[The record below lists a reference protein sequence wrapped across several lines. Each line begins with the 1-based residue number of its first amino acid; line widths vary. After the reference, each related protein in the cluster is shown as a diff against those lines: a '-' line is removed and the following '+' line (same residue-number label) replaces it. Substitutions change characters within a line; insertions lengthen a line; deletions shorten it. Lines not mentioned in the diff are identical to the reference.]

1 MSGPKTAM
9 VLAAGLGTRLRP
21 LTDARPKAL
30 VEVAGKPLIDHALD
44 RLAAAGVEHAVVN
57 VHAFA
62 DQLEAHLAGRTHPS
76 VAISDERGEVLE
88 TGGGL
93 KKAIPLLGESPVWVS
108 NIDTVALG
116 GGAKALEALAQA
128 WRPYAMDVMLLLA
141 PTATSL
147 GFHDSGDV
155 FLEDDGRVRFKAAG
169 ETAPYLY
176 VGVHIAR
183 TEIVAD
189 GPDGPFG
196 LLEIWKALAA
206 EGRLFGHAPDGLWM
220 HVSDPAGKALVE
232 ARLSA

>member
-1 MSGPKTAM
+1 M
-9 VLAAGLGTRLRP
+9 VLAAGLGTRLKP
-21 LTDARPKAL
+21 LTDEKPKAL
-30 VEVAGKPLIDHALD
+30 VEIAGKPLIDHVLD
-44 RLAAAGVEHAVVN
+44 RLAAVGVTRAVVN

-62 DQLEAHLAGRTHPS
+62 DLLEAHLARRVRPAI
-76 VAISDERGEVLE
+76 AISDERGAVRE

-93 KKAIPLLGESPVWVS
+93 KQAIPLLGASPVWVS

-116 GGAKALEALAQA
+116 GGGDALAALGGA
-128 WRPYAMDVMLLLA
+128 WRAEAMDVLLLLA
-141 PTATSL
+141 PTAASV

-189 GPDGPFG
+189 GPDEPFG
-196 LLEIWKALAA
+196 LLPIWKRLA
-206 EGRLFGHAPDGLWM
+206 ERGRVFGLSPPGLWM
-220 HVSDPAGKALVE
+220 HVSDPAGRAVVE
-232 ARLSA
+232 ARLARARAGA

>member
-1 MSGPKTAM
+1 M
-9 VLAAGLGTRLRP
+9 VLAAGLGTRLKP
-21 LTDARPKAL
+21 FTDERPKAL

-44 RLAAAGVEHAVVN
+44 RLAAVGVEWAVVN

-62 DQLEAHLAGRTHPS
+62 DLLEAHLARRKHPA
-76 VAISDERGEVLE
+76 VAISDERDVVLE

-93 KKAIPLLGESPVWVS
+93 KKAIPLLGESPVWIS

-116 GGAKALEALAQA
+116 GDDGLAALAAA
-128 WRPYAMDVMLLLA
+128 WRPYAMDVLLLLA

-155 FLEDDGRVRFKAAG
+155 FLEPDGRVRFKDPG

-176 VGVHIAR
+176 VGLHIAR
-183 TEIVAD
+183 PEIVAN
-189 GPDGPFG
+189 GPQGAFG
-196 LLEIWKALAA
+196 LLDVWKALAA
-206 EGRLFGHAPDGLWM
+206 KGRVFGLSPPGLWM

>member
-1 MSGPKTAM
+1 M

-21 LTDARPKAL
+21 LTDAKPKAL

-44 RLAAAGVEHAVVN
+44 RLASVGVEWAVVN

-62 DQLEAHLAGRTHPS
+62 DLLETHLAQRRRPA

-108 NIDTVALG
+108 NIDTVALDG
-116 GGAKALEALAQA
+116 GKASLEALAEA
-128 WRPYAMDVMLLLA
+128 WRPYAMDVLLLLA
-141 PTATSL
+141 PTTTSL

-155 FLEDDGRVRFKAAG
+155 FLEDDGRVRFKEPG
-169 ETAPYLY
+169 EIAPCLY

-183 TEIVAD
+183 TDIVAD
-189 GPDGPFG
+189 GPDGAFG
-196 LLEIWKALAA
+196 LLDIWKRLAA
-206 EGRLFGHAPDGLWM
+206 AGRLHGAAPPGLWM